1 MNKAQL
7 ALALG
12 LGISACNMDAGK
24 TDQGDVFTDTG
35 LESTDTGFDFEEEEQ
50 DEETPEED
58 VPTVS
63 AQVLAYTQACF
74 GKSNGIQGAACPLD
88 SDWNECGQSVSDNSV
103 IMETAIQ
110 DMLQR
115 NLESDGTITFW
126 GIQTDPY
133 GAWERSFGFSD
144 QVSCEDVEAAH
155 VSDPEALY
163 LPLQEG
169 TEVMDCSTWG
179 LNLDEA
185 ASPYM
190 EWVRNR
196 FSVVDSEGEYQSYAD
211 NFLVDGE
218 VFSYTDFVI
227 VNGAN
232 FYAGEYETATTRAHI
247 AHLGAQYISTA
258 SMLRD
263 YDEYS
268 IAGSANSWCVE
279 LPVRD

>member
-12 LGISACNMDAGK
+12 MGLSACNMDAGK
-24 TDQGDVFTDTG
+24 SDQGDFSTDTG
-35 LESTDTGFDFEEEEQ
+35 LESTDTGPDHEEQ
-50 DEETPEED
+50 DEEDIPEEE

-88 SDWNECGQSVSDNSV
+88 SDWAECGENVSANSV
-103 IMETAIQ
+103 FMEAEMQ
-110 DMLQR
+110 DMIQR

-126 GIQTDPY
+126 GIQTDEY
-133 GAWERSFGFSD
+133 GDFERSFGFSD
-144 QVSCEDVEAAH
+144 QVSCADVEAAH
-155 VSDPEALY
+155 MSVPNALY
-163 LPLQEG
+163 PAFEEG
-169 TEVMDCSTWG
+169 TEVMDCSVWG
-179 LNLDEA
+179 IGLEE
-185 ASPYM
+185 SERPYL

-227 VNGAN
+227 VNGAD
-232 FYAGEYETATTRAHI
+232 FYAGEYETDTTRAHI
-247 AHLGAQYISTA
+247 AQLGSQYISTA